1 MANPGSEILGIHPE
15 QNLKFGMSKKE
26 FREKQKKRLAEMTPA
41 QRKAREARLQAEYV
55 KQHSNV
61 SGRTHGDALRQR
73 VKELMESGQLNRY
86 GTPGQL
92 EEEEEEDAFGGGKR
106 RRRSKR
112 RRRRP
117 STKKRVTR
125 KSRRSKSR
133 RSKTR
138 RSKTRRRSKR
148 RSRRN

>member
-15 QNLKFGMSKKE
+15 QNLKFGMSKKA

-92 EEEEEEDAFGGGKR
+92 EEDAFGGGKR